1 MNRLN
6 FLIQLITNFILLNF
20 SLNDCNDRSYPIF
33 ISSNET
39 CEMKFCTEEEFDNN
53 VCVKD
58 NEIIRVQ
65 WLNNIIKLGPIKYRN
80 SKLAKYQDGSI
91 AIFTGEKKK
100 LLFFSF
106 IIFIF

>member
-1 MNRLN
+1 
-6 FLIQLITNFILLNF
+6 
-20 SLNDCNDRSYPIF
+20 
-33 ISSNET
+33 
-39 CEMKFCTEEEFDNN
+39 MKFCTEEEFDNN

-80 SKLAKYQDGSI
+80 SKLAKFQDGSI

-100 LLFFSF
+100 NSYFSHL
-106 IIFIF
+106 